1 MEITKHFSQNWQY
14 FPVSLLTCSTDL
26 TLCPATRL
34 PALLDTAVTV
44 DWNIQLF
51 LLFIIIIIIL
61 LLYGQLVENNHRLPR
76 D

>member
-44 DWNIQLF
+44 DWNMDSYSYY
-51 LLFIIIIIIL
+51 L
-61 LLYGQLVENNHRLPR
+61 LLLSYYYYM
-76 D
+76 DS